1 MPRRFS
7 QVLYN
12 SVFYKKYRIF
22 ALLFLSFLKYT
33 CMSINVF
40 DEVVDFIT
48 AAPQPA
54 EIVNYRP
61 SAAMQ
66 AHLEVLLY
74 KKQNDLLTDDDR
86 QELEQYM
93 LIEHLMRMAKARAKQ
108 RMAA

>member
-1 MPRRFS
+1 M
-7 QVLYN
+7 
-12 SVFYKKYRIF
+12 
-22 ALLFLSFLKYT
+22 T
-33 CMSINVF
+33 INVF
-40 DEVVDFIT
+40 DEIVDFIT
-48 AAPQPA
+48 SAPQPTQIA
-54 EIVNYRP
+54 NYRP

-74 KKQNDLLTDDDR
+74 KKQNELLSDDDR